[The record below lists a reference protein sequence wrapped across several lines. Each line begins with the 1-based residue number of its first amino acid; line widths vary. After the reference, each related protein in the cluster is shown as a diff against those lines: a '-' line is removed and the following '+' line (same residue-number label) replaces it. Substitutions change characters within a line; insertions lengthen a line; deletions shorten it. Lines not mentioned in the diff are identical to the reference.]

1 MRTTYRMRAG
11 RFLGV
16 LAAGLI
22 LLGVAAIA
30 WAINLPDAVVA
41 VFLALGGLVVL
52 AGLWILFRPPVL
64 LKLGEDQIEVRGVK
78 TDWTDITEV
87 GRVETTHGEAVV
99 LRTKHKDGSILIPV
113 RWLAPGRDVQLA
125 TELRDRLNT
134 AHGYTIWDGTAGEDA
149 DRAE

>member
-41 VFLALGGLVVL
+41 VFLGLGVLVAL
-52 AGLWILFRPPVL
+52 AGLWILLRPPVL

-113 RWLAPGRDVQLA
+113 RWLPPDSDQQLA
-125 TELRDRLNT
+125 TELRERLNK
-134 AHGYTIWDGTAGEDA
+134 AHGYTIWDGTAGPDA

>member
-11 RFLGV
+11 RFLGI

-30 WAINLPDAVVA
+30 WAIGLPNAVVG
-41 VFLALGGLVVL
+41 VFLVLGGLVAL
-52 AGLWILFRPPVL
+52 AGLWILLRPPVL
-64 LKLGEDQIEVRGVK
+64 LKLGKDQIEVRGVK
-78 TDWTDITEV
+78 TDWADVTEV

-113 RWLAPGRDVQLA
+113 RWLPPGRDEQLA
-125 TELRDRLNT
+125 TELRERLNA

-149 DRAE
+149 DPAE

>member
-30 WAINLPDAVVA
+30 WAVGLPGAVVA
-41 VFLALGGLVVL
+41 VFLVLGGLVAL
-52 AGLWILFRPPVL
+52 AGLGILLRPPVL
-64 LKLGEDQIEVRGVK
+64 LKLGKDRIEVRGVK
-78 TDWTDITEV
+78 TEWTDVTEV
-87 GRVETTHGEAVV
+87 GRVETTHGEALA
-99 LRTKHKDGSILIPV
+99 LRTKHKDSSVLIPV
-113 RWLAPGRDVQLA
+113 RWLPPGRDEQLA
-125 TELRDRLNT
+125 IDLRERLNA

>member
-41 VFLALGGLVVL
+41 VFLALGALVAL
-52 AGLWILFRPPVL
+52 AGLWILLRPPAL

-113 RWLAPGRDVQLA
+113 RWLPPGSDEQLA
-125 TELRDRLNT
+125 TELRERLNK
-134 AHGYTIWDGTAGEDA
+134 AHGYTIWDGTAGPEA